1 VGSTTG
7 DEDEHTAVEPLPE
20 PPTIKSLASTV
31 LSSSG
36 PNASSPE
43 GERELEAGTD
53 VGEYRVEAK
62 IGEGAMGVVYAAVH
76 PVISKRVAV
85 KVLKQSLCDDRGAIE
100 RFIDEARVVNEIGN
114 PNIVDVFAFGTLADG
129 RHYLVMEWM
138 RGESLRDRVAG
149 GALPL
154 DEVCDIGTTLA
165 RALDAAHAK
174 GVIHRD
180 LKPDN
185 VFLIEVPGEPPRVK
199 LLDFGIAKLAN
210 DEHHVERTLAGEMV
224 GTPQYVA
231 PEQARGVVIDHR
243 ADIYSLGVVLYELI
257 TGQPPFQADNAA
269 EMIAKH
275 LIDPAP
281 EPSLLR
287 DETPEPL
294 DDLVTAMLAKHPSG
308 RPSLADVQATLKRV
322 RGELATTPMRPLRI
336 RDIRISASIT
346 TPIPVNAGAEM
357 AMFQPALPASLPP
370 RADSASSTLLQQQ
383 RPTTKERTIRFA
395 LIAVMIAG
403 VGLAAQAILHFAMQ
417 DDAKKPAAAAVE
429 AQLAQP
435 APPPL
440 TVTPIPDPVAPGE
453 SPSAESPPAAAA
465 AHGRIQV
472 KLSGAGSAE
481 FVIDHQ
487 SVGTRQELDLDVAA
501 GPHQVEIRADGFTT
515 QQISVDVAA
524 GDTVQRAVSLH
535 RVPAP
540 ADVPV
545 PEIDMGSATTP

>member
-1 VGSTTG
+1 MGSTTG

-36 PNASSPE
+36 ATEASSPAV
-43 GERELEAGTD
+43 ERELEPGTD
-53 VGEYRVEAK
+53 VGEYRVETK

-100 RFIDEARVVNEIGN
+100 RFIDEARVVNEIGS

-138 RGESLRDRVAG
+138 RGESLRDRVASG
-149 GALPL
+149 PLPL

-165 RALDAAHAK
+165 RALDAAHGK

-287 DETPEPL
+287 DETPDPL
-294 DDLVTAMLAKHPSG
+294 DELVTAMLAKHPSG

-322 RGELATTPMRPLRI
+322 RAELATTPMRPLRI

-346 TPIPVNAGAEM
+346 TPIPINAGEPPS
-357 AMFQPALPASLPP
+357 QLQPLPALPASLPP
-370 RADSASSTLLQQQ
+370 RADSASSTLLH
-383 RPTTKERTIRFA
+383 RSSRTRERTIRFA
-395 LIAVMIAG
+395 LVAVMVAG

-417 DDAKKPAAAAVE
+417 DDARKPAAAAVE
-429 AQLAQP
+429 PPPP
-435 APPPL
+435 AEPPPL
-440 TVTPIPDPVAPGE
+440 TVTSIPEPEVPGE

-465 AHGRIQV
+465 HGRIHV
-472 KLSGAGSAE
+472 KLSGAPAAE
-481 FVIDHQ
+481 FVIDHR
-487 SVGTRQELDLDVAA
+487 SVGSLQELDVDIAA
-501 GPHQVEIRADGFTT
+501 GPHQVEIRAEGFTP
-515 QQISVDVAA
+515 QQISVDVPG
-524 GDTVQRAVSLH
+524 GDTVRRAVSLH
-535 RVPAP
+535 RVA
-540 ADVPV
+540 VPM